1 MADFAKIIAT
11 FFGSGL
17 APKAPGTFGT
27 LAAMPLVV
35 ALHQMHLQWLLA
47 PLTLLAIVG
56 GVWASARYLQQS
68 GQSGDPKEVVI
79 DEVAGVWLLFALMPL
94 YYLPASYEMAGAMYL
109 MGFVAFRFFDILKPW
124 PICVID
130 RRMKGAWGIMLD
142 DLAAAVLG
150 VAALGVL
157 GHLWM
162 NFIA

>member
-1 MADFAKIIAT
+1 MLAKTIAT

-27 LAAMPLVV
+27 LAAIPVV
-35 ALHQMHLQWLLA
+35 VLLHQLQFSWLLA
-47 PLTLLAIVG
+47 PLTLLAIFG
-56 GVWASARYLQQS
+56 GVWATAHYLKQS

-79 DEVAGVWLLFALMPL
+79 DEVAGVWLLFSIMPL
-94 YYLPASYEMAGAMYL
+94 YHLPASYDMAGAMYL

-124 PICVID
+124 PISVID

-142 DLAAAVLG
+142 DLAAALFG
-150 VAALGVL
+150 VAALGIL

-162 NFIA
+162 AFAA